1 VELYERICRVFDGE
15 AFGQMHTKNFYETLG
30 LLNGVDDVVIKAAY
44 KALAQK
50 HHPDKHKA
58 NKEFH
63 TRVMADLNEAYAAIG
78 TKAKRKAYD
87 QSLKR
92 ERPKPESAKPAQAP
106 TSPNEE
112 LIQKLQNSA
121 MDEMAVVALFE
132 KVFSSKLIIN
142 AGWVNSYSYKD
153 GKTKITV
160 NFSELKSKIIQ
171 KLQQT

>member
-1 VELYERICRVFDGE
+1 
-15 AFGQMHTKNFYETLG
+15 
-30 LLNGVDDVVIKAAY
+30 
-44 KALAQK
+44 
-50 HHPDKHKA
+50 
-58 NKEFH
+58 
-63 TRVMADLNEAYAAIG
+63 MADLNEAYAAIG

-87 QSLKR
+87 QSLKSSG
-92 ERPKPESAKPAQAP
+92 PNSGSVKPAQAP
-106 TSPNEE
+106 ISPNEQ

-132 KVFSSKLIIN
+132 KVFTSKLIIN